1 MIKVKYYVKPYPKY
15 LEEVS
20 KKGLDDVRFY
30 IKRGLNKNFFSIST
44 KTQKS
49 FA

>member
-1 MIKVKYYVKPYPKY
+1 MIKVKYYVNPYPKF

-20 KKGLDDVRFY
+20 KKVLDDVRFY
-30 IKRGLNKNFFSIST
+30 IKRGLNKNIFNIST

-49 FA
+49 LA